1 MLYAPLKPSTNKNHK
16 SMKKLWFSLLLA
28 CGLARAEALPE
39 GTWIDVRT
47 TEEYQAGHL
56 ENAQNIPFDEI
67 KDKIQALNLDKDA
80 PIHLY
85 CKSGRRAEVALNQ
98 LKELGYTNVQNHG
111 GYDDLKDAQKNN

>member
-1 MLYAPLKPSTNKNHK
+1 
-16 SMKKLWFSLLLA
+16 MKKLWFSLLLA